1 MNRRKSLFWVTLA
14 TGIPMVMVS
23 LDNLIVTIGLV
34 SIREDLGVGQDQLQ
48 WVVNAYALTFAG
60 FLLAAAGIGDRFGRR
75 RVFLGG
81 IVLFIAA
88 SAFCAMSDSIG
99 MLIASRA
106 VQGLGAAAIL
116 PLSLTLVV
124 RAVDEERRNLAIGL
138 WGGLNGLGIASGPLI
153 GGVLTEALSWHW
165 MFWINLPI
173 GVLVIPLVLWVLGE
187 SRGDDQDIDAVG
199 TLLVTLTVVVAVWAI
214 VQAHDGWTQEVFLAL
229 GASAVLL
236 GCFLWWESRTS
247 APLIP
252 LGMFR
257 NREFVLSNVAAFAMY
272 FGVFGSIFYFAQ
284 FMQGPVGMS
293 PLQAGLATLPWT
305 AAPMI
310 VVPLASQLIRRVGTG
325 PLMAA
330 GSALQALALA
340 WIAFVAEPGLSYI
353 VLVPALIS
361 AGVGMGLMFAA
372 NPVAV
377 MASVRESEQGK
388 ASGINNTLR
397 EFGGALG
404 IAVLTS
410 VFSMAFLAASGSQD
424 YDPAYVE
431 GMRPALYVG
440 ALVVLGSAI
449 LALFVRGG
457 REPGGSDP
465 AEPVHP
471 ERVVEEP
478 VPSTADDR

>member
-1 MNRRKSLFWVTLA
+1 MA

-81 IVLFIAA
+81 IALFTVA

-99 MLIASRA
+99 MLIAARA

-138 WGGLNGLGIASGPLI
+138 WGGLNGLGIAAGPLV

-173 GVLVIPLVLWVLGE
+173 GVLVVPLVLWVLRE
-187 SRGDDQDIDAVG
+187 SKGDDRDIDAAG

-214 VQAHDGWTQEVFLAL
+214 VQAHDGWTSEVFLAL
-229 GASAVLL
+229 GVSALLL

-257 NREFVLSNVAAFAMY
+257 NRDFVLSNVAAFAMY

-293 PLQAGLATLPWT
+293 PFQAGLATLPWT

-310 VVPLASQLIRRVGTG
+310 VVPLASQWIRRVGTG

-330 GSALQALALA
+330 GSALQAAALA
-340 WIAFVAEPGLSYI
+340 WIAFVAEPGQSYL
-353 VLVPALIS
+353 VLVPALVA

-377 MASVRESEQGK
+377 MGSVRESEQGK

-410 VFSMAFLAASGSQD
+410 VFSAAFLAASTTQE
-424 YDPAYVE
+424 YDLAYIA
-431 GMRPALYVG
+431 GMRPALYAG
-440 ALVVLGSAI
+440 AAVVLGSAL
-449 LALFVRGG
+449 LALFVRVG
-457 REPGGSDP
+457 REPSGS
-465 AEPVHP
+465 EPVGAGRSEP
-471 ERVVEEP
+471 VGEEP
-478 VPSTADDR
+478 VPASADDR